1 MDADYW
7 HAVAPRVHELLEM
20 PSTARA

>member
-7 HAVAPRVHELLEM
+7 HKSM
-20 PSTARA
+20 